1 MVPGSRN
8 AGLTF
13 SRPPVEPGF
22 GDSQAVERETLGKT
36 SFSGF
41 SLRLHAAAEQQIP
54 VKKEVFSGS
63 GRCGRLSGIPCQS
76 SPLSSWSFC

>member
-13 SRPPVEPGF
+13 SRPPVEPGV
-22 GDSQAVERETLGKT
+22 GDSQAVERETPGKT

-41 SLRLHAAAEQQIP
+41 SLRLHAAEQQIP
-54 VKKEVFSGS
+54 VKK
-63 GRCGRLSGIPCQS
+63 GIFW
-76 SPLSSWSFC
+76 LWSLWPALWNSLPVVPT

>member
-41 SLRLHAAAEQQIP
+41 SLRLHAAEQQIP
-54 VKKEVFSGS
+54 VKKEVFS
-63 GRCGRLSGIPCQS
+63 GRLSGIPCQS

>member
-36 SFSGF
+36 SFSGLAF
-41 SLRLHAAAEQQIP
+41 GCMLL
-54 VKKEVFSGS
+54 
-63 GRCGRLSGIPCQS
+63 
-76 SPLSSWSFC
+76 LSSRFR